1 MICIIDCFM
10 KKSYRYIIAGII
22 LIACVTSCITVYV
35 QKNNTNSSINTADT
49 SENSADS
56 ASIDINIP
64 SEVFE

>member
-1 MICIIDCFM
+1 MR
-10 KKSYRYIIAGII
+10 KKHWYILVGAV
-22 LIACVTSCITVYV
+22 LLSCVTACVTVYV
-35 QKNNTNSSINTADT
+35 QKDNTNSSLNTADT